1 MFFVRVYL
9 LYASNLLLLI
19 TLLWI
24 FHRKFDRQHPLFVI
38 YLVLQ
43 LAYFLSA
50 ATVDFLIARHSA
62 SRTVYL
68 WTLILGL
75 GLSAVAEV
83 AVLYE
88 LTVELIFSR
97 LRSAATYKAGLRWTL
112 GVLLLLGVVIAA
124 SLESSSPEPL
134 ANVFQDL
141 NTVVYVISLGLLFGI
156 ILLTKALNIR
166 WRSLHAGV
174 ALGLGIAAAGEL
186 AGSGVLSEFGKN
198 RSGYIAADLI
208 RMSAFHACALIWLI
222 YVFLPEKQPPKH
234 GSSLSVADLQ
244 SQAEELQRMLPR

>member
-9 LYASNLLLLI
+9 LYASNLILLI
-19 TLLWI
+19 TLLSI
-24 FHRKFDRQHPLFVI
+24 FHRKWHRQHPLFVI
-38 YLVLQ
+38 YLFLQ

-62 SRTVYL
+62 SRSVYL

-75 GLSAVAEV
+75 GLSAVAEL

-97 LRSAATYKAGLRWTL
+97 LRRAAAYGAVSRWTL
-112 GVLLLLGVVIAA
+112 GVLLLLGVVVAA
-124 SLESSSPEPL
+124 GLESSSPEPL
-134 ANVFQDL
+134 TNVFQDL
-141 NTVVYVISLGLLFGI
+141 DTVVYVIALGLLFGI
-156 ILLTKALNIR
+156 VLLTKAVNIR

-174 ALGLGIAAAGEL
+174 ALGFGVAAAGEL

-222 YVFLPEKQPPKH
+222 YVLLPEKPPSNR
-234 GSSLSVADLQ
+234 GSSLSAADLQ